1 VTLSVAFLA
10 TGLLL
15 AALQGPAPRRAAPA
29 PGVRQPAAAPT
40 PTGPPRI
47 QFRGTVEAH
56 RNLRLILLPGERAAQ
71 TFVSLGDDVKT
82 GQPLL
87 RLVHDSLAAGL
98 GGLIDQRIKAI
109 EHRRQ
114 TLLLEEQL
122 RQTRAALE
130 RAEALIS
137 SQSQKPAELPE
148 YLRVP
153 SERAVEKRHEL
164 RDQLA
169 LLEAQLA
176 LDREH
181 PVTPEQIALLDA
193 QAEAAEQLVRQLL
206 VRAPFD
212 GRVAFIA
219 RNPTR
224 LAPGSLVCEVWDASA
239 LLVRGEVL
247 QHQVK
252 YVVPGRKAEVALD
265 FAEETPIKGT
275 VRAAEATRAPQEG
288 ERYPVFPVLIELDQA
303 PRWLRPGMTV
313 SVSLEYPAEAKPSSG
328 P

>member
-1 VTLSVAFLA
+1 VTRTAACLA

-15 AALQGPAPRRAAPA
+15 TAIQAPAPRRAAPA
-29 PGVRQPAAAPT
+29 PGARPAAAAPT
-40 PTGPPRI
+40 PVAPPRI
-47 QFRGTVEAH
+47 QFRGTGEAYRTLH
-56 RNLRLILLPGERAAQ
+56 LVLLPGERAAK
-71 TFVSLGDDVKT
+71 TFVTLGDNVKT
-82 GQPLL
+82 GQPLV

-98 GGLIDQRIKAI
+98 GSLIDQRIKVI
-109 EHRRQ
+109 EHSRQ
-114 TLLLEEQL
+114 TLLLEQQV

-130 RAEALIS
+130 RTEALVA
-137 SQSQKPAELPE
+137 SQSQKPPELPE

-153 SERAVEKRHEL
+153 SERAVEKRYEL
-164 RDQLA
+164 KDQLA

-176 LDREH
+176 LHKQH
-181 PVTPEQIALLDA
+181 PITAQQMSLLDA
-193 QAEAAEQLVRQLL
+193 QANAAEQLVGQLL

-224 LAPGSLVCEVWDASA
+224 LGPGSLVCEVWDDSA

-265 FAEETPIKGT
+265 FAEETPIQGT
-275 VRAAEATRAPQEG
+275 VRSAEATRVPQEG
-288 ERYPVFPVLIELDQA
+288 ERYPVFPVLIALDKA

-313 SVSLEYPAEAKPSSG
+313 SVSLEYPTAAKPRSA